1 MESSVWGIIMIL
13 LKDVSYEWE
22 DGRTALKNINLEIKK
37 GEFVLISGKSGSGK
51 STLGSVMN
59 GLIPHYYKGKMQGEA
74 FVSGKDISKLL
85 LHEIGHIVGTVFQ
98 DPRSQFFTTTTDEEI
113 AFGLQTICKSRDEI
127 KQRVEEVYVEL
138 DTPELKGKSVFE
150 LSSGQKQKIAI
161 ASIYAMNPKV
171 LILDEPSANLDMK
184 ATFDLFLILEKLKKK
199 GTTVVLI
206 EHRLYYVK
214 SLFDR
219 FLLMKDGEIA
229 QDLSREEVIHLE
241 GEFWDEN
248 GLRTLEL
255 EEYRISEKKDSYQLN
270 DESISGKGLKFC
282 YPSTT
287 KVGNKQKQYILNHLD
302 FNMECGKAIGL
313 IGLNGTGKTT
323 FARVISGLEKIKE
336 GTIWA
341 GKDKSL
347 NHKDLMD
354 MSYFV
359 FQDSDYQLFSES
371 VLDEMLLGIS
381 SKDKKENTQ
390 KAQFILNVLGLDK
403 YIDKHP
409 FALSRGEKQR
419 LTIAC
424 GMMKQAKI
432 FIYDEP
438 TSGCDKDSMLSVAK
452 LIEEQ
457 LKNGTTVL
465 VISHDFEFLA
475 NTVSKLWVM
484 GDGKIE
490 NVLNMSESNKFL
502 ILDKMRGGR
511 ELVR

>member
-1 MESSVWGIIMIL
+1 MIL

-22 DGRTALKNINLEIKK
+22 DGRAALKNINLEIKK

-74 FVSGKDISKLL
+74 FASGKDISKLL
-85 LHEIGHIVGTVFQ
+85 LHEVGHIVGTVFQ

-127 KQRVEEVYVEL
+127 KQRVEEVYAEL
-138 DTPELKGKSVFE
+138 DIEELKGKSVFE

-184 ATFDLFLILEKLKKK
+184 ATFDLFLILKKLKKK

-219 FLLMKDGEIA
+219 FLLVKDGEIA
-229 QDLSREEVIHLE
+229 QDFSREEVIHLE
-241 GEFWDEN
+241 GEFWNEN

-282 YPSTT
+282 YPSAT
-287 KVGNKQKQYILNHLD
+287 KVGNKQNQYILNHLD

-323 FARVISGLEKIKE
+323 FARVISGLEKIEE
-336 GTIWA
+336 GKIWA
-341 GKDKSL
+341 EKDKKL
-347 NHKDLMD
+347 NRKDLMN

-381 SKDKKENTQ
+381 NKDKKENTQ
-390 KAQFILNVLGLDK
+390 KAKSILNVLGLDK

-502 ILDKMRGGR
+502 ILDKMRGGG
-511 ELVR
+511 ELGR

>member
-1 MESSVWGIIMIL
+1 MIL

-22 DGRTALKNINLEIKK
+22 DGEVALKNINLEIKK

-59 GLIPHYYKGKMQGEA
+59 GLIPYYYRGKMQGEA
-74 FVSGKDISKLL
+74 FVSGKDISKLS

-127 KQRVEEVYVEL
+127 KQRVEAVYVEL
-138 DTPELKGKSVFE
+138 DIEELKGKSVFE

-199 GTTVVLI
+199 GTTVILI

-219 FLLMKDGEIA
+219 FLLVKDGEIA
-229 QDLSREEVIHLE
+229 QDLSREGVIHLE

-282 YPSTT
+282 YPSAT
-287 KVGNKQKQYILNHLD
+287 KVGNKQNQYILNHLD

-336 GTIWA
+336 GKIWA
-341 GKDKSL
+341 EKDKEL
-347 NHKDLMD
+347 NRKDLMD

-390 KAQFILNVLGLDK
+390 KAKSILNVLGLDK
-403 YIDKHP
+403 HIDKHP

-424 GMMKQAKI
+424 GMMKRAKV

-484 GDGKIE
+484 GAGKIE
-490 NVLNMSESNKFL
+490 SVLNMSESNKFL

-511 ELVR
+511 ELGR

>member
-1 MESSVWGIIMIL
+1 
-13 LKDVSYEWE
+13 
-22 DGRTALKNINLEIKK
+22 
-37 GEFVLISGKSGSGK
+37 
-51 STLGSVMN
+51 
-59 GLIPHYYKGKMQGEA
+59 
-74 FVSGKDISKLL
+74 
-85 LHEIGHIVGTVFQ
+85 
-98 DPRSQFFTTTTDEEI
+98 
-113 AFGLQTICKSRDEI
+113 
-127 KQRVEEVYVEL
+127 
-138 DTPELKGKSVFE
+138 
-150 LSSGQKQKIAI
+150 QKIAI

-219 FLLMKDGEIA
+219 FLLVKDGEIA

-241 GEFWDEN
+241 GKFWDDN

-255 EEYRISEKKDSYQLN
+255 KEYRISEKKDLYQLN

-282 YPSTT
+282 YPSAT
-287 KVGNKQKQYILNHLD
+287 KVGNKQNQYILNHLD

-336 GTIWA
+336 GKIWA
-341 GKDKSL
+341 EKDKEL
-347 NHKDLMD
+347 NRKDLMD

-381 SKDKKENTQ
+381 NKDKKENTQ
-390 KAQFILNVLGLDK
+390 KAKSILNVLGLDK

-424 GMMKQAKI
+424 GMMKQAKV

-457 LKNGTTVL
+457 LKKGITVL

-490 NVLNMSESNKFL
+490 SVLNMSESNKIL

-511 ELVR
+511 

>member
-1 MESSVWGIIMIL
+1 MIL

-127 KQRVEEVYVEL
+127 KQRVEEVYAEL
-138 DTPELKGKSVFE
+138 DIEELKGKSVFE

-184 ATFDLFLILEKLKKK
+184 ATFDLFLILERLKKK

-206 EHRLYYVK
+206 EHRLYYAK

-219 FLLMKDGEIA
+219 FLLVKDGEIA

-241 GEFWDEN
+241 GEFWDAN

-323 FARVISGLEKIKE
+323 FARVISGLEKVKE

-341 GKDKSL
+341 EKDKSL

-390 KAQFILNVLGLDK
+390 KAKSILSVLGLDK

-490 NVLNMSESNKFL
+490 TVLDMSESNKFL

>member
-1 MESSVWGIIMIL
+1 MIL

-113 AFGLQTICKSRDEI
+113 AFGLQTICKSREEI
-127 KQRVEEVYVEL
+127 KQRVEEVYAEL
-138 DTPELKGKSVFE
+138 DIPELKGKSVFE

-219 FLLMKDGEIA
+219 FILMKDGEITK
-229 QDLSREEVIHLE
+229 DLSREEVIHLE
-241 GEFWDEN
+241 GEFWDTN

-255 EEYRISEKKDSYQLN
+255 EEYRIIEKKDSYQLN

-475 NTVSKLWVM
+475 NTVSRLWVM

>member
-1 MESSVWGIIMIL
+1 MESSVRGIIMIL

-59 GLIPHYYKGKMQGEA
+59 GLIPHYYKGKMQGEVFA
-74 FVSGKDISKLL
+74 YGKDISKLL
-85 LHEIGHIVGTVFQ
+85 LHEVGHIVGTVFQ

-127 KQRVEEVYVEL
+127 KQRVDEIYAEL
-138 DTPELKGKSVFE
+138 DIEELKGKSVYE

-219 FLLMKDGEIA
+219 FLLVKDGEIA

-255 EEYRISEKKDSYQLN
+255 EEYRINEKENSYQLN

-287 KVGNKQKQYILNHLD
+287 KVGNKQNEYILNHLD

-341 GKDKSL
+341 GKDKEL

-371 VLDEMLLGIS
+371 VLDEMLLGLS

-390 KAQFILNVLGLDK
+390 KAKSILNVLGLYK

-424 GMMKQAKI
+424 GMMKQAKV

-457 LKNGTTVL
+457 IKNGTTVL

-490 NVLNMSESNKFL
+490 SFFNMSESNKFL

-511 ELVR
+511 KIGR

>member
-74 FVSGKDISKLL
+74 FASGKDISKLL

-127 KQRVEEVYVEL
+127 RQRVEEVYAEL

-219 FLLMKDGEIA
+219 FILMKDGEIA

-282 YPSTT
+282 YSSTT

-302 FNMECGKAIGL
+302 FNMECGKALGL

>member
-1 MESSVWGIIMIL
+1 MIL

-127 KQRVEEVYVEL
+127 KQRVEEVYAEL

-336 GTIWA
+336 GKIWA
-341 GKDKSL
+341 EKDKEL
-347 NHKDLMD
+347 NRKDLMD

-390 KAQFILNVLGLDK
+390 KAKSILNVLGLDK

-490 NVLNMSESNKFL
+490 TVLDMSESNKFL

>member
-1 MESSVWGIIMIL
+1 MIL

-113 AFGLQTICKSRDEI
+113 AFGLQTICKSREEI
-127 KQRVEEVYVEL
+127 KQRVEEVYAEL
-138 DTPELKGKSVFE
+138 DIPELKGKSVFE

-282 YPSTT
+282 YPSAA
-287 KVGNKQKQYILNHLD
+287 KDGKKQKQYILNHLD

-336 GTIWA
+336 GKIWA
-341 GKDKSL
+341 EKDKEL
-347 NHKDLMD
+347 NRKDLMA

-390 KAQFILNVLGLDK
+390 KAKSILNVLGLDK
-403 YIDKHP
+403 YMDKHP

-490 NVLNMSESNKFL
+490 TVLDMSESNKFL

>member
-1 MESSVWGIIMIL
+1 MIL

-22 DGRTALKNINLEIKK
+22 DGGAALKNINLEIKK

-74 FVSGKDISKLL
+74 FASGKDISKLL
-85 LHEIGHIVGTVFQ
+85 LHEVGHIVGTVFQ

-127 KQRVEEVYVEL
+127 KQREEEVYTEL

-219 FLLMKDGEIA
+219 FLLVKDGEIA
-229 QDLSREEVIHLE
+229 QDLSREEVISLNQ
-241 GEFWDEN
+241 EFWDDN

-270 DESISGKGLKFC
+270 DESIRGKGLKFC
-282 YPSTT
+282 YTSTT
-287 KVGNKQKQYILNHLD
+287 KVGNKQNVYILNHLD

-341 GKDKSL
+341 GKDKEL

-371 VLDEMLLGIS
+371 VLDEMLLGLS

-390 KAQFILNVLGLDK
+390 KAKSILNVLGLYK

-424 GMMKQAKI
+424 GMMKQAKV

-490 NVLNMSESNKFL
+490 SVFNMSESNKFL

-511 ELVR
+511 KIGR

>member
-1 MESSVWGIIMIL
+1 MESSVWGITMIL

-22 DGRTALKNINLEIKK
+22 DGRTALKNVNLEIKK
-37 GEFVLISGKSGSGK
+37 GEFVLISGISGSGK

-74 FVSGKDISKLL
+74 FASGKDISKLS

-127 KQRVEEVYVEL
+127 KQRVAEVYAEL
-138 DTPELKGKSVFE
+138 DIEELEGKSVFE

-219 FLLMKDGEIA
+219 FLLVKDGEIA
-229 QDLSREEVIHLE
+229 LDLSREEVIHLE
-241 GEFWDEN
+241 EEFWDEN

-255 EEYRISEKKDSYQLN
+255 EEYRISEKKDSYQLK
-270 DESISGKGLKFC
+270 DESISGKGLRFC
-282 YPSTT
+282 YSNG
-287 KVGNKQKQYILNHLD
+287 KKQKQYILNHLD

-323 FARVISGLEKIKE
+323 FARVLSGLEKIKE

-381 SKDKKENTQ
+381 SKNKKENTQ
-390 KAQFILNVLGLDK
+390 KAKFILNVLGLDK

-424 GMMKQAKI
+424 GMMKQAKV

-475 NTVSKLWVM
+475 NTVSELWVM

-490 NVLNMSESNKFL
+490 KVLNMSESNKFL

-511 ELVR
+511 

>member
-1 MESSVWGIIMIL
+1 MIL
-13 LKDVSYEWE
+13 LKNVYYEWE
-22 DGRTALKNINLEIKK
+22 DGRTALKNVNLEIRK

-59 GLIPHYYKGKMQGEA
+59 GLIPHYYKGKMKGEA
-74 FVSGKDISKLL
+74 FAFGKDISKLS

-113 AFGLQTICKSRDEI
+113 TFGLQTICKSGDEI
-127 KQRVEEVYVEL
+127 KQRVEEVYAEL
-138 DTPELKGKSVFE
+138 DIEELKGKSVFE

-282 YPSTT
+282 YPSAA
-287 KVGNKQKQYILNHLD
+287 KDGKKQKQYILNHLD

-336 GTIWA
+336 GKIWA
-341 GKDKSL
+341 EKDKEL
-347 NHKDLMD
+347 NRKDLMA

-390 KAQFILNVLGLDK
+390 KAKSILNVLGLDK
-403 YIDKHP
+403 YMDKHP

-475 NTVSKLWVM
+475 NTVSRLWVM

-511 ELVR
+511 ELDG

>member
-1 MESSVWGIIMIL
+1 MIL

-74 FVSGKDISKLL
+74 FVSGKDISKLS
-85 LHEIGHIVGTVFQ
+85 LHEIGHAVGTVFQ

-113 AFGLQTICKSRDEI
+113 AFGLQTICKSREEI
-127 KQRVEEVYVEL
+127 KQRVEEVYAEL
-138 DTPELKGKSVFE
+138 DIPELKGKSVFE

-161 ASIYAMNPKV
+161 ASIYGMNPKV

-184 ATFDLFLILEKLKKK
+184 ATFDLFFILEKLKKK

-219 FLLMKDGEIA
+219 FLLMKEGEIA
-229 QDLSREEVIHLE
+229 QDLSREEVTHLE
-241 GEFWDEN
+241 GAFWDEN

-255 EEYRISEKKDSYQLN
+255 EEYRISEKKDLYQLN

-282 YPSTT
+282 YPSAA
-287 KVGNKQKQYILNHLD
+287 KDGKKQKQYILNHLD

-390 KAQFILNVLGLDK
+390 KAKSILNVLGLDK

-438 TSGCDKDSMLSVAK
+438 TSGCDRDSMLSVAK

-490 NVLNMSESNKFL
+490 TVLNMSESNKFL

>member
-1 MESSVWGIIMIL
+1 MESSVRGIIMFL

-59 GLIPHYYKGKMQGEA
+59 GLIPHYYKGKKQGKA
-74 FVSGKDISKLL
+74 FVAGKDISKLL

-127 KQRVEEVYVEL
+127 KQRVEEVYAEL

-184 ATFDLFLILEKLKKK
+184 GAFDLFLILEKLKKK

-229 QDLSREEVIHLE
+229 KDLRREEVIHLE

-255 EEYRISEKKDSYQLN
+255 EEYRISEKKASYQLN

-282 YPSTT
+282 YPSTA

-313 IGLNGTGKTT
+313 IGLNGAGKTT

-336 GTIWA
+336 GKIWA
-341 GKDKSL
+341 EKDKEL
-347 NHKDLMD
+347 NRKDLMD

-371 VLDEMLLGIS
+371 VLDEMLLGMEG
-381 SKDKKENTQ
+381 KDKKENTQ
-390 KAQFILNVLGLDK
+390 KAKSILSVLGLDK
-403 YIDKHP
+403 YIGKHP

-490 NVLNMSESNKFL
+490 TVLNMSESNKFL

-511 ELVR
+511 GLVR

>member
-1 MESSVWGIIMIL
+1 MIL

-59 GLIPHYYKGKMQGEA
+59 GLIPHYYKGKMKGEA
-74 FVSGKDISKLL
+74 FVSGKEISKLL

-138 DTPELKGKSVFE
+138 DIEELKGKSVFE

-184 ATFDLFLILEKLKKK
+184 ATFDLFLILERLKKK

-219 FLLMKDGEIA
+219 FILMKDGEITK
-229 QDLSREEVIHLE
+229 DLSREEVIHLE
-241 GEFWDEN
+241 GEFWDTN
-248 GLRTLEL
+248 GIRTLKL
-255 EEYRISEKKDSYQLN
+255 EEYRIIEKKDSYQLN

-302 FNMECGKAIGL
+302 FNMEYGKAIGL

-323 FARVISGLEKIKE
+323 FARVLSGLEKIEE
-336 GTIWA
+336 GKIWA
-341 GKDKSL
+341 REDKSL

-475 NTVSKLWVM
+475 NTVNKLWVM

-490 NVLNMSESNKFL
+490 TVLDMSESNKFL

>member
-1 MESSVWGIIMIL
+1 MESSVRGIIMIL

-59 GLIPHYYKGKMQGEA
+59 GLIPHYYKGKMQGKA

-127 KQRVEEVYVEL
+127 KQRVEEVYAEL

-199 GTTVVLI
+199 GTTLVLI
-206 EHRLYYVK
+206 ER
-214 SLFDR
+214 
-219 FLLMKDGEIA
+219 
-229 QDLSREEVIHLE
+229 
-241 GEFWDEN
+241 
-248 GLRTLEL
+248 
-255 EEYRISEKKDSYQLN
+255 
-270 DESISGKGLKFC
+270 GKGLKFC
-282 YPSTT
+282 YPNVA
-287 KVGNKQKQYILNHLD
+287 KDGKKQKQYILNHLD

-336 GTIWA
+336 GKIWVE
-341 GKDKSL
+341 KDKDL
-347 NHKDLMD
+347 NRKDLMD

-371 VLDEMLLGIS
+371 VLDEMLLGMDG
-381 SKDKKENTQ
+381 KDKKENTQ
-390 KAQFILNVLGLDK
+390 KAKSILSVLGLDK

-457 LKNGTTVL
+457 LKIGTTVL

-475 NTVSKLWVM
+475 NTVSEVAVM

-490 NVLNMSESNKFL
+490 TVLDMSENNKFL
-502 ILDKMRGGR
+502 ILDKMRDYVKNFFEVLDWER
-511 ELVR
+511 VSKNYENSRTE

>member
-1 MESSVWGIIMIL
+1 MIL

-74 FVSGKDISKLL
+74 FASGKDISKLL
-85 LHEIGHIVGTVFQ
+85 LHEVGHIVGTVFQ

-127 KQRVEEVYVEL
+127 KQRVEEVYAEL

-282 YPSTT
+282 YSSTT

-302 FNMECGKAIGL
+302 FNMECGKALGL

-490 NVLNMSESNKFL
+490 SVLNMSESNKFL

>member
-1 MESSVWGIIMIL
+1 MIL
-13 LKDVSYEWE
+13 LKNVYYEWE
-22 DGRTALKNINLEIKK
+22 DGRTALKNVNLEIRK

-74 FVSGKDISKLL
+74 FASGKDISKLS

-127 KQRVEEVYVEL
+127 KQRVEEVYAEL
-138 DTPELKGKSVFE
+138 DIEELKGKSVFE

-219 FLLMKDGEIA
+219 FLLVKDGEIA
-229 QDLSREEVIHLE
+229 LDLSREEVIHLE
-241 GEFWDEN
+241 GAFWADN

-255 EEYRISEKKDSYQLN
+255 EEYRISEKKDLYQLN
-270 DESISGKGLKFC
+270 DESIIGKGLKFC
-282 YPSTT
+282 YPSAT
-287 KVGNKQKQYILNHLD
+287 KVENKQNEYILNHLD

-381 SKDKKENTQ
+381 NKDKKENTQ
-390 KAQFILNVLGLDK
+390 KAKSILNVLGLYK

-424 GMMKQAKI
+424 GMMKRAKV

-484 GDGKIE
+484 EDGKIE
-490 NVLNMSESNKFL
+490 KVLNMSESNKFL

-511 ELVR
+511 EFDR

>member
-1 MESSVWGIIMIL
+1 MIL
-13 LKDVSYEWE
+13 LKNVYYEWE
-22 DGRTALKNINLEIKK
+22 DGRTALKNVNLEIRK

-59 GLIPHYYKGKMQGEA
+59 GLIPHYYKGKMKGEA
-74 FVSGKDISKLL
+74 FASGKDISKLS

-127 KQRVEEVYVEL
+127 KQRVEEVYAEL
-138 DTPELKGKSVFE
+138 DIEELKGKSVFE

-219 FLLMKDGEIA
+219 FLLVKDGEIA
-229 QDLSREEVIHLE
+229 LDLSREEVIHHVA
-241 GEFWDEN
+241 
-248 GLRTLEL
+248 
-255 EEYRISEKKDSYQLN
+255 KD
-270 DESISGKGLKFC
+270 GK
-282 YPSTT
+282 
-287 KVGNKQKQYILNHLD
+287 KQKQYILNHLD
-302 FNMECGKAIGL
+302 FNMECGIAIGL

-336 GTIWA
+336 GKIWT
-341 GKDKSL
+341 GKDNSL

-390 KAQFILNVLGLDK
+390 KAKSILNVLGLDK

-424 GMMKQAKI
+424 GMMKQAKV

-490 NVLNMSESNKFL
+490 SVLNMSESNKIL

-511 ELVR
+511 

>member
-1 MESSVWGIIMIL
+1 MIL

-85 LHEIGHIVGTVFQ
+85 LHEVGHIVGTVFQ

-113 AFGLQTICKSRDEI
+113 AFGLQTICKSREEI
-127 KQRVEEVYVEL
+127 KQRVEEVYAEL

-255 EEYRISEKKDSYQLN
+255 EEYRISEKKESYQLN

-287 KVGNKQKQYILNHLD
+287 KVRNKQKQYILNHLD

-323 FARVISGLEKIKE
+323 FARVISGLEKIEE
-336 GTIWA
+336 GKIWA
-341 GKDKSL
+341 EKDKEL
-347 NHKDLMD
+347 NRKDLMD

-371 VLDEMLLGIS
+371 VLDEMLLGMEG
-381 SKDKKENTQ
+381 KDKKENTQ
-390 KAQFILNVLGLDK
+390 KAKSILSVLGLDK

-475 NTVSKLWVM
+475 NTVSRLWVM

-490 NVLNMSESNKFL
+490 TVLDMSESNKFL

-511 ELVR
+511 KLGR

>member
-1 MESSVWGIIMIL
+1 MIL
-13 LKDVSYEWE
+13 LKDVSYAWE

-127 KQRVEEVYVEL
+127 KQRVEEVYAEL

-184 ATFDLFLILEKLKKK
+184 ATLVLFLILEKLKKK

-241 GEFWDEN
+241 RAFWDEN

-255 EEYRISEKKDSYQLN
+255 EEYRISEKKDLYQLN

-282 YPSTT
+282 YPSAS
-287 KVGNKQKQYILNHLD
+287 KVGNKQKKYILNHLD

-371 VLDEMLLGIS
+371 VIDEMLLGIP

-390 KAQFILNVLGLDK
+390 KAKSILNVLGLDK

-409 FALSRGEKQR
+409 FVLSRGEKQR

-424 GMMKQAKI
+424 GMMKQAKV

-490 NVLNMSESNKFL
+490 TVLNMSESNKFL

-511 ELVR
+511 KLGR

>member
-1 MESSVWGIIMIL
+1 MESSVRGIIMIL

-74 FVSGKDISKLL
+74 FASGKDISKLS

-113 AFGLQTICKSRDEI
+113 AFGLQTICKSRDKI
-127 KQRVEEVYVEL
+127 KQRVEEVYAEL
-138 DTPELKGKSVFE
+138 
-150 LSSGQKQKIAI
+150 AI

-219 FLLMKDGEIA
+219 FLLVKDGEIA

-255 EEYRISEKKDSYQLN
+255 KEYRISEKKDSYQLN
-270 DESISGKGLKFC
+270 DESISGKDLKFC
-282 YPSTT
+282 FPNVA
-287 KVGNKQKQYILNHLD
+287 KDGKKQKQYILNHLD
-302 FNMECGKAIGL
+302 FNMECGIAIGL

-341 GKDKSL
+341 EKDKEL
-347 NHKDLMD
+347 NRKDLMY

-390 KAQFILNVLGLDK
+390 KAKSILNVLGLDK

-424 GMMKQAKI
+424 GMMKRAKV

-490 NVLNMSESNKFL
+490 KVLNMSESNKFL

-511 ELVR
+511 ELDR

>member
-1 MESSVWGIIMIL
+1 MESAVRGVTMIL

-59 GLIPHYYKGKMQGEA
+59 GLIPHYYKGKMQGKA

-113 AFGLQTICKSRDEI
+113 AFGLQTICKSREEI

-138 DTPELKGKSVFE
+138 DIPELKGKSVFE

-184 ATFDLFLILEKLKKK
+184 ATFDLFFILEKLKKK

-219 FLLMKDGEIA
+219 FLLMKEGEIA

-241 GEFWDEN
+241 GAFWDEN

-255 EEYRISEKKDSYQLN
+255 EEYRIREKKDLYQLN

-287 KVGNKQKQYILNHLD
+287 KVGNKQKKYILNHLD
-302 FNMECGKAIGL
+302 FNMECGKAIGF

-336 GTIWA
+336 GKIWA
-341 GKDKSL
+341 EKDKEL
-347 NHKDLMD
+347 NRKDLMD

-371 VLDEMLLGIS
+371 VLDEMLLGMEG
-381 SKDKKENTQ
+381 KDKKENTQ
-390 KAQFILNVLGLDK
+390 KAKSILNVLGLDK

-475 NTVSKLWVM
+475 NTVSRLWVM

-490 NVLNMSESNKFL
+490 KVLNMSESNKFL

-511 ELVR
+511 KLGS

>member
-1 MESSVWGIIMIL
+1 MIL

-74 FVSGKDISKLL
+74 FVSGKEISKLL

-127 KQRVEEVYVEL
+127 KQRVEEVYAEL
-138 DTPELKGKSVFE
+138 DIEELKGKSVFE

-241 GEFWDEN
+241 GAFWDEN

-282 YPSTT
+282 YPSAA
-287 KVGNKQKQYILNHLD
+287 KDGNKQKQYILNHLD

-313 IGLNGTGKTT
+313 IGSNGTGKTT

-336 GTIWA
+336 GKIWA
-341 GKDKSL
+341 EKDKEL
-347 NHKDLMD
+347 NRKDLMA

-390 KAQFILNVLGLDK
+390 KAKSILSVLGLDK

-490 NVLNMSESNKFL
+490 SVLNMSESNKFL

>member
-1 MESSVWGIIMIL
+1 MIL
-13 LKDVSYEWE
+13 LKYVSYEWE
-22 DGRTALKNINLEIKK
+22 DGRTALKNINIEIKK

-59 GLIPHYYKGKMQGEA
+59 GLIPHYYKGKMKGEA
-74 FVSGKDISKLL
+74 FVFGKDISKLL
-85 LHEIGHIVGTVFQ
+85 LHEVGHIVGTVFQ

-113 AFGLQTICKSRDEI
+113 AFGLQTICKSREEI
-127 KQRVEEVYVEL
+127 KQRVEEVYAEL
-138 DTPELKGKSVFE
+138 DTSELKGKSVFE
-150 LSSGQKQKIAI
+150 LSSGQKQKIAV

-336 GTIWA
+336 GKIWVE
-341 GKDKSL
+341 KDKDL
-347 NHKDLMD
+347 NRKDLMD

-371 VLDEMLLGIS
+371 VLDEMLLGMEG
-381 SKDKKENTQ
+381 KDKKENTQ
-390 KAQFILNVLGLDK
+390 KAKSILNVLGLDK

-475 NTVSKLWVM
+475 NTVSEVAVM

-490 NVLNMSESNKFL
+490 TILDMSESNKFL

-511 ELVR
+511 ELGR

>member
-1 MESSVWGIIMIL
+1 MESSVWGISMIL

-22 DGRTALKNINLEIKK
+22 DGRTALKNVNLEIRK

-74 FVSGKDISKLL
+74 FVSGKNISKLL

-127 KQRVEEVYVEL
+127 ERRVEEVYVEL
-138 DTPELKGKSVFE
+138 DIDELKQKSVFE

-171 LILDEPSANLDMK
+171 LVLDEPSANLDMK
-184 ATFDLFLILEKLKKK
+184 ATFDLFLVLEKLKEK

-219 FLLMKDGEIA
+219 FLLVKDGEIA
-229 QDLSREEVIHLE
+229 QDLSHEELIRLE
-241 GEFWDEN
+241 SKFWDEN
-248 GLRTLEL
+248 GIRTLEL
-255 EEYRISEKKDSYQLN
+255 EEYSISEKNDSYKLN
-270 DESISGKGLKFC
+270 NESIRGKSLKFC
-282 YPSTT
+282 YP
-287 KVGNKQKQYILNHLD
+287 KAANDGNKQNQYILNNLD

-313 IGLNGTGKTT
+313 IGLNGSGKTT

-336 GTIWA
+336 GKIWA
-341 GKDKSL
+341 EKDKEL

-371 VLDEMLLGIS
+371 VLDEMLLGMAS
-381 SKDKKENTQ
+381 NDKKENIK
-390 KAQFILNVLGLDK
+390 KAKSILNALGLDK

-424 GMMKQAKI
+424 GMMKKAKV

-438 TSGCDKDSMLSVAK
+438 TSGCDKDSVFSVAK

-457 LKNGTTVL
+457 LKNGITVL
-465 VISHDFEFLA
+465 LISHDFEFLA
-475 NTVSKLWVM
+475 ITVSTLWVM
-484 GDGKIE
+484 RDGKID
-490 NVLNMSESNKFL
+490 NILNMSETNKFL

-511 ELVR
+511 

>member
-1 MESSVWGIIMIL
+1 MIL
-13 LKDVSYEWE
+13 LKDVSYAWE

-74 FVSGKDISKLL
+74 FVFGKDISKLS

-127 KQRVEEVYVEL
+127 KQRVEEVYAEL

-199 GTTVVLI
+199 GTTIVLI

-219 FLLMKDGEIA
+219 FILMKDGEIA

-241 GEFWDEN
+241 GKFWDEN

-255 EEYRISEKKDSYQLN
+255 EEYRISEKKDLYQLN
-270 DESISGKGLKFC
+270 DESINGKGLKFC
-282 YPSTT
+282 YPSAA

-336 GTIWA
+336 GKIWA
-341 GKDKSL
+341 EKDKEL
-347 NHKDLMD
+347 NRKDLMD

-390 KAQFILNVLGLDK
+390 KAKSLLSVLGLDK

-475 NTVSKLWVM
+475 NTVSRLWVM

-490 NVLNMSESNKFL
+490 KVLNMSESNKFL

-511 ELVR
+511 ELDG

>member
-1 MESSVWGIIMIL
+1 MIL

-59 GLIPHYYKGKMQGEA
+59 GLIPHYYKGKMQGKA
-74 FVSGKDISKLL
+74 FVFGKDISKLS

-127 KQRVEEVYVEL
+127 KQRVEEVYAEL
-138 DTPELKGKSVFE
+138 DIPELKGKSVFE

-184 ATFDLFLILEKLKKK
+184 ATFDLFFILEKLKQK

-219 FLLMKDGEIA
+219 FLFMKEGEIA

-241 GEFWDEN
+241 GAFWDEN

-255 EEYRISEKKDSYQLN
+255 EEYRISEKKDLYQLN

-282 YPSTT
+282 YPSAA

-336 GTIWA
+336 GKIWEE
-341 GKDKSL
+341 KDKEL
-347 NHKDLMD
+347 NRKDLMD

-390 KAQFILNVLGLDK
+390 KAKSILSVLGLDK
-403 YIDKHP
+403 YMDKHP

-424 GMMKQAKI
+424 GIMKQAKI

-475 NTVSKLWVM
+475 NTVSRLWVM

-490 NVLNMSESNKFL
+490 KVLNMNESNKFL

-511 ELVR
+511 ELDG

>member
-1 MESSVWGIIMIL
+1 MIL

-74 FVSGKDISKLL
+74 FASGKDISKLL
-85 LHEIGHIVGTVFQ
+85 LHEVGHIVGTVFQ

-138 DTPELKGKSVFE
+138 DIEELKGKSIFE

-229 QDLSREEVIHLE
+229 QDLSREEVISLNQ
-241 GEFWDEN
+241 EFWDEN

-287 KVGNKQKQYILNHLD
+287 KVGNKQNEYILNHLD
-302 FNMECGKAIGL
+302 FNMECVKAIGL
-313 IGLNGTGKTT
+313 IGLNGIGKTT

-341 GKDKSL
+341 GKDKEL
-347 NHKDLMD
+347 NRKDLMD

-390 KAQFILNVLGLDK
+390 KAKFTLNVLGLDK

-490 NVLNMSESNKFL
+490 TVLDMSESNKFL

>member
-1 MESSVWGIIMIL
+1 MIL

-74 FVSGKDISKLL
+74 FASGKDISKLS

-127 KQRVEEVYVEL
+127 KQRVEEVYAEL
-138 DTPELKGKSVFE
+138 DIEELKGKSVFE

-184 ATFDLFLILEKLKKK
+184 ATFDLFLILGKLKKK

-241 GEFWDEN
+241 GEFWDKN

-270 DESISGKGLKFC
+270 DESISGKDLKFC
-282 YPSTT
+282 YPNVD
-287 KVGNKQKQYILNHLD
+287 KDGKKQKKYILNHLD
-302 FNMECGKAIGL
+302 FNMKCGIAIGL

-336 GTIWA
+336 GTIRA

-381 SKDKKENTQ
+381 SKNKKENTQ
-390 KAQFILNVLGLDK
+390 KAKSILHVLGLDK

-424 GMMKQAKI
+424 GMMKRAKV

-465 VISHDFEFLA
+465 VISHDFELLA

-490 NVLNMSESNKFL
+490 SVLNMSESNKFL

>member
-1 MESSVWGIIMIL
+1 MESAVRGVTMIL

-138 DTPELKGKSVFE
+138 DIEELKGKSVFE

-184 ATFDLFLILEKLKKK
+184 ATFDLFFILEKLKKK

-219 FLLMKDGEIA
+219 FLLMKEGEIA

-241 GEFWDEN
+241 GAFWDEN

-255 EEYRISEKKDSYQLN
+255 EEYRISEKKDLYQLN

-282 YPSTT
+282 YPSAA
-287 KVGNKQKQYILNHLD
+287 KDGKKQKQYILNHLD

-323 FARVISGLEKIKE
+323 FARVISGLEKIEE
-336 GTIWA
+336 GKIWA
-341 GKDKSL
+341 EKDKEL
-347 NHKDLMD
+347 NRKDLMA

-390 KAQFILNVLGLDK
+390 KAKSILSVLGLDK

-475 NTVSKLWVM
+475 NTVSRLWVM

-490 NVLNMSESNKFL
+490 KVLNMNESNKFL

-511 ELVR
+511 ELDG

>member
-1 MESSVWGIIMIL
+1 
-13 LKDVSYEWE
+13 
-22 DGRTALKNINLEIKK
+22 
-37 GEFVLISGKSGSGK
+37 
-51 STLGSVMN
+51 MN
-59 GLIPHYYKGKMQGEA
+59 GLIPHYYKGKMKGEA
-74 FVSGKDISKLL
+74 FVSGKDISKLS
-85 LHEIGHIVGTVFQ
+85 LHEIGRIVGTVFQ

-113 AFGLQTICKSRDEI
+113 AFGLQTICKSREEI
-127 KQRVEEVYVEL
+127 KQRVEEVYAEL

-241 GEFWDEN
+241 GKFWDEN

-341 GKDKSL
+341 GKDKLL
-347 NHKDLMD
+347 NHKDLMG

-403 YIDKHP
+403 YTDKHP

-490 NVLNMSESNKFL
+490 KVLNMSESNKFL

-511 ELVR
+511 ELDG

>member
-1 MESSVWGIIMIL
+1 MIL
-13 LKDVSYEWE
+13 LKNVSYEWE
-22 DGRTALKNINLEIKK
+22 DGRTALKNVNLEIKK

-74 FVSGKDISKLL
+74 FASGKDISKLS

-127 KQRVEEVYVEL
+127 RQRVEEVYAEL

-219 FLLMKDGEIA
+219 FLLVKDGEIA
-229 QDLSREEVIHLE
+229 QDLNREEVIHLD
-241 GEFWDEN
+241 GKFWDEN

-347 NHKDLMD
+347 NHNDLMD

-371 VLDEMLLGIS
+371 VLDEMLLGLS

-390 KAQFILNVLGLDK
+390 KAKSILSVLGLDK

-475 NTVSKLWVM
+475 NTVSKLWAM

-490 NVLNMSESNKFL
+490 TVLDMSESNKFL